1 MTIILAWEK
10 KLSIPFYIHNLDS
23 SYAEQV
29 AKVLD
34 TPFLTSGSVCKDVEA
49 QINAFFGTSHC
60 KMVNSWTNGTIATL
74 LAMDI
79 GQGDEVIIPAMTF
92 IATAN
97 VVEILGAKPIFVDV
111 CEDTLLIDLEKVK
124 AAITPRTK
132 AIIPVHLYGQMLDVK
147 ALREIV
153 GKDIKIIEDCAHCFE
168 GKLGEDR
175 PGKYSDAAAFSFY
188 ATKNIACGE
197 GGAVITNDEAL
208 YDRLCQAVLH
218 GMSASAADRFKAGGY
233 RHWDM
238 VHLGTK
244 ANLPDLLAALLP
256 PQIKAVEDTLQKR
269 EILAKRYQDAF
280 EDTPIRMQFIKAE
293 AQSAHHLFPIHVSID
308 KRDDIIKILND
319 NGINITVNYGAVPY
333 YTYYKDKYKFSE
345 HDFPIARNWGL
356 GTISLPLYP
365 KLSIEDQDKIIET
378 ITSKILPLIK

>member
-1 MTIILAWEK
+1 M
-10 KLSIPFYIHNLDS
+10 SIPFYIHNLDS
-23 SYAEQV
+23 SYAENV

-34 TPFLTSGSVCKDVEA
+34 TPFLTSGSVCKEVEA
-49 QINAFFGTSHC
+49 QINDFFGTAHC

-97 VVEILGAKPIFVDV
+97 VVEILGAKPVFVDV
-111 CEDTLLIDLEKVK
+111 CEDTLLIDFEKVK
-124 AAITPRTK
+124 AAITPLTK

-168 GKLGEDR
+168 GKLGDDR

-188 ATKNIACGE
+188 ATKNLACGE

-256 PQIKAVEDTLQKR
+256 PQIKEIEETLKKR

-280 EDTPIRMQFIKAE
+280 KDTAIRMQKIKAE
-293 AQSAHHLFPIHVSID
+293 ATSAHHLFPINVPSD

-319 NGINITVNYGAVPY
+319 NGINVTVNYGAVPY
-333 YTYYKDKYKFSE
+333 YTYYKDKYNFDESE
-345 HDFPIARNWGL
+345 FPVALKWGR

-365 KLSIEDQDKIIET
+365 KLSLDDQDKIIEV
-378 ITSKILPLIK
+378 ILSKVTPLLS